1 MRYRVGQIK
10 YPSFERLLG
19 KVKQY
24 LQNYF
29 LFYWDQYTMPFVIR
43 SIFKDNI
50 MKMVAIYSIHFWR
63 RYLKF
68 SAALRHISRGI
79 VAISSRIL
87 ILNSSN
93 LCDRLLNTFSF
104 RYPHWKKSKML
115 KSGEHGGHLISPVRE
130 TRRVGKI
137 CRNLTIST
145 LAVWDAV

>member
-1 MRYRVGQIK
+1 MKEFLSPRKLIIKGLIKHLVKKIKWVG
-10 YPSFERLLG
+10 L
-19 KVKQY
+19 
-24 LQNYF
+24 N
-29 LFYWDQYTMPFVIR
+29 LFCGHCTMPFVIR

-115 KSGEHGGHLISPVRE
+115 KSGEHGGHLISPIRE
-130 TRRVGKI
+130 WRRVGKI